1 MDSVSTDSEAPP
13 DSPQGS
19 KLRAVG
25 VAFGVAL
32 LGFLL
37 AIPAGLLV
45 ATAYTTVTGDQIGA
59 VASLGVSMVSLQG
72 IAFPAAAWL
81 YVKRRGLSWDYVPFS
96 VPDLGDLKYVVGAY
110 VAAFAALYAISALLA
125 FTSTE
130 AATNT
135 GATTALEHPEIIPFL
150 IPLQLLLIGPGEE
163 LLFRGVIQGRLRERF
178 DAWPAILIAS
188 LAFAPAH
195 ILALSGGPTAVVV
208 SISVLF
214 VPSVLFGYTY
224 EKTGNIAVPALT
236 HGLYN
241 ATLFTLMYV
250 VVTFAPGSASEAAAL
265 LAL

>member
-1 MDSVSTDSEAPP
+1 MSAVSTGRPR
-13 DSPQGS
+13 
-19 KLRAVG
+19 LRAVL

-32 LGFLL
+32 LGFAL
-37 AIPAGLLV
+37 AIPAGLVVGSVYTV
-45 ATAYTTVTGDQIGA
+45 ATGNQIGP

-72 IAFPAAAWL
+72 IAFPAAAWV
-81 YVKRRGLSWDYVPFS
+81 YVRRRGLSWDYVPAS
-96 VPDLGDLKYVVGAY
+96 VPDLDDFKYVVGAY
-110 VAAFAALYAISALLA
+110 VAAFAALYAISVVLAL
-125 FTSTE
+125 TSTE

-135 GATTALEHPEIIPFL
+135 GATTALEHPEIIPYL

-163 LLFRGVIQGRLRERF
+163 LLFRGIIQGRLRERF
-178 DAWPAILIAS
+178 DAWPAIVVAS

-195 ILALSGGPTAVVV
+195 ILALSGGPTAVLV

-250 VVTFAPGSASEAAAL
+250 AVTYAPEATGEATSL
-265 LAL
+265 LAF

>member
-1 MDSVSTDSEAPP
+1 MSAVST
-13 DSPQGS
+13 GRS
-19 KLRAVG
+19 KLRAVL

-32 LGFLL
+32 LGFAL

-45 ATAYTTVTGDQIGA
+45 AGAYTTVTGNQIGA

-81 YVKRRGLSWDYVPFS
+81 YVRRRGLSWDYVPVS
-96 VPDLGDLKYVVGAY
+96 VPDLDDLKYVVGAY
-110 VAAFAALYAISALLA
+110 VAAFAALYAISVVLAL
-125 FTSTE
+125 TSTE

-135 GATTALEHPEIIPFL
+135 GATTALEHPEIIPYL

-163 LLFRGVIQGRLRERF
+163 LLFRGIIQGRLRERF
-178 DAWPAILIAS
+178 DAWPAIIIAS

-195 ILALSGGPTAVVV
+195 VLALSGGPTAVLV

-214 VPSVLFGYTY
+214 VPSVLFGFTY
-224 EKTGNIAVPALT
+224 EKTENIAVPALT

-250 VVTFAPGSASEAAAL
+250 AVQYAPESTTDAAL
-265 LAL
+265 LFPF